1 MLVTGT
7 PLTSWWVTVVAP
19 PDPAD
24 ETAKVDSFPLSGG
37 TGGARDEDEGGKGCM
52 AKAGPPENSKQVK
65 ERSVISPPQNK
76 GMCI

>member
-24 ETAKVDSFPLSGG
+24 ETANVDSFPLSGG

-52 AKAGPPENSKQVK
+52 AKAGPPENSKQSI
-65 ERSVISPPQNK
+65 RGS
-76 GMCI
+76 GT